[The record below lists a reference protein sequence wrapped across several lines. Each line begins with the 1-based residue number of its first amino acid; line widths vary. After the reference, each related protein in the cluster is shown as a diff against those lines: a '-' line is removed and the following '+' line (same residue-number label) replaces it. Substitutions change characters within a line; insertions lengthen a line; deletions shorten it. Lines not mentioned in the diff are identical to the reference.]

1 MIGIRTAKHS
11 PVASRPLTNSS
22 RVPGAEV
29 TGILSNTLGVVP
41 LGRPPSPAQPAMI
54 ERYGDDATND
64 LRSEAPGRELS
75 LRDAGLRSRSRP
87 RDGRGSNR
95 PLAAVDDVGRA
106 INPLILHGQTHG
118 GIAQGVGQALLEE
131 SYYEPQSGQ
140 LLALRASRIMGCRG
154 PARCRKIR
162 RRSRTSLAPITTSTM
177 RPRTRLR
184 R

>member
-1 MIGIRTAKHS
+1 
-11 PVASRPLTNSS
+11 
-22 RVPGAEV
+22 
-29 TGILSNTLGVVP
+29 
-41 LGRPPSPAQPAMI
+41 MI
-54 ERYGDDATND
+54 ERYGDGAAND

-140 LLALRASRIMGCRG
+140 LLAASFKDYGMPRAGTLPEDKAPLAHQFGAHHYIDNAAEEYASLSGVPMVRIH
-154 PARCRKIR
+154 
-162 RRSRTSLAPITTSTM
+162 LAPAASLL
-177 RPRTRLR
+177 RT
-184 R
+184 

>member
-1 MIGIRTAKHS
+1 
-11 PVASRPLTNSS
+11 
-22 RVPGAEV
+22 VPGAEV

-106 INPLILHGQTHG
+106 INRLILHGQTHG

-131 SYYEPQSGQ
+131 ST
-140 LLALRASRIMGCRG
+140 
-154 PARCRKIR
+154 
-162 RRSRTSLAPITTSTM
+162 TSLRVGSCSLCELQGLWDAAG
-177 RPRTRLR
+177 RHAAGR
-184 R
+184 